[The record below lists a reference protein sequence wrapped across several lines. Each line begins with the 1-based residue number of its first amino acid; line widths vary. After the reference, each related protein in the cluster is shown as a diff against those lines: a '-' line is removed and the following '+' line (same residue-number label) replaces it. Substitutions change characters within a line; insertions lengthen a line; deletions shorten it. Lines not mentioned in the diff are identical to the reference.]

1 MQLFESVDTP
11 HVETGVGPDRARN
24 YAAVGEAGCY
34 DGLDELADF
43 EARTFKEC
51 DRASLSALRIAIRP
65 ATARARRLTRMRRR
79 LFGRRHAASRHG
91 RYRDSARVARQKP
104 LHQG

>member
-1 MQLFESVDTP
+1 MSALTAPETMQLWVKLVATMGST
-11 HVETGVGPDRARN
+11 
-24 YAAVGEAGCY
+24 
-34 DGLDELADF
+34 ELADF